1 MLLPIKVLIAVGAIL
16 VLFGF
21 IRILATSKRSKK
33 PLIPRPVRRKLE
45 RRLVQRR
52 MASQRRTSVRLETDS
67 DRSHGTGRRS
77 GDHWD
82 AARARF

>member
-1 MLLPIKVLIAVGAIL
+1 
-16 VLFGF
+16 
-21 IRILATSKRSKK
+21 
-33 PLIPRPVRRKLE
+33 
-45 RRLVQRR
+45 VQRR

-67 DRSHGTGRRS
+67 DRRHGTGRRS

>member
-16 VLFGF
+16 VFFGF
-21 IRILATSKRSKK
+21 VRILAASKRSQK
-33 PLIPRPVRRKLE
+33 PLIPRPVQRLE

-52 MASQRRTSVRLETDS
+52 MTTQRRTSVRLEVDS
-67 DRSHGTGRRS
+67 DRRYGTGRRS

-82 AARARF
+82 SARSRF

>member
-21 IRILATSKRSKK
+21 VRILATSKRSQKR
-33 PLIPRPVRRKLE
+33 LTPRPVRRLE

-52 MASQRRTSVRLETDS
+52 MTTQRRTSVRLEADS
-67 DRSHGTGRRS
+67 DRRYGTGRRS

-82 AARARF
+82 AARSRF

>member
-16 VLFGF
+16 VFFGF
-21 IRILATSKRSKK
+21 VRILTASKRSQK
-33 PLIPRPVRRKLE
+33 PLPPRPVRRLE

-52 MASQRRTSVRLETDS
+52 ITTQRRASVRLEMDS
-67 DRSHGTGRRS
+67 DRRHGTGRRG

-82 AARARF
+82 AARSRF

>member
-33 PLIPRPVRRKLE
+33 PLIPRPVRKLE
-45 RRLVQRR
+45 RRLVRRR

-67 DRSHGTGRRS
+67 DRRHGTGRRS

-82 AARARF
+82 AARSRF

>member
-16 VLFGF
+16 VFF
-21 IRILATSKRSKK
+21 VFVRILATSKRSQKRLAPK
-33 PLIPRPVRRKLE
+33 PARRLE

-52 MASQRRTSVRLETDS
+52 MTTQRRTSVRLEMDS
-67 DRSHGTGRRS
+67 DRRHGKGRRS

-82 AARARF
+82 VADPRF

>member
-16 VLFGF
+16 VFFGF
-21 IRILATSKRSKK
+21 VRLLATSRRSQKRLTPK
-33 PLIPRPVRRKLE
+33 PAQRRE

-52 MASQRRTSVRLETDS
+52 MTTQRRTSVRLEVDS
-67 DRSHGTGRRS
+67 DRRHGKGRRS

-82 AARARF
+82 AARSRL